1 MPPLPSSGSSEL
13 LPEAG
18 ARVGYGITVRLNLEE
33 KFRAKL
39 RTVFSGVLRYD
50 TVRKY
55 AATFFCSA
63 PCSSRRPNQESPK
76 GLLC

>member
-1 MPPLPSSGSSEL
+1 MPPLPSSGSFA

-18 ARVGYGITVRLNLEE
+18 ARVGYGITVGLNLKE

-63 PCSSRRPNQESPK
+63 PYSSRRPNLKFPK